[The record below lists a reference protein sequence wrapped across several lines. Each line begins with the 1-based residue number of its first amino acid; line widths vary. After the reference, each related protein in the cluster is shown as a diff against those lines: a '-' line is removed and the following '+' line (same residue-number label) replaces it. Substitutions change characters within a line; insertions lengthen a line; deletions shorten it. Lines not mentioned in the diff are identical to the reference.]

1 VFNKIGSVGEAG
13 SNERRKEET
22 QEPACA
28 KKSEKNVFFTS
39 QFGWRNEG
47 NEEKK
52 KKNDDGDDAIGEVGV
67 LNGRKNGKIKGK
79 KDFADE
85 LRESGEVGKNTLSNG
100 GKGVV
105 DGILG
110 KGDFTEKKPG

>member
-1 VFNKIGSVGEAG
+1 
-13 SNERRKEET
+13 
-22 QEPACA
+22 
-28 KKSEKNVFFTS
+28 
-39 QFGWRNEG
+39 
-47 NEEKK
+47 
-52 KKNDDGDDAIGEVGV
+52 